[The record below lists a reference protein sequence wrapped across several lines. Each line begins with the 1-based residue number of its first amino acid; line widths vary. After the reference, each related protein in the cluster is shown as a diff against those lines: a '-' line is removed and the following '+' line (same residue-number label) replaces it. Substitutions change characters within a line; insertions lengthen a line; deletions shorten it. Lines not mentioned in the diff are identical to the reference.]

1 MSHSDETREKHR
13 PQACESRYVTNY
25 RGRMELSGAVTIV
38 TGAASGIGKAG
49 AIRFAVEGAKVCV
62 VDRNQALADATAAE
76 INQAGGTAISVTA
89 DVADEKQVEAA
100 VAQTRD
106 AFGPIDLVWSN
117 AGIGMEGGPEL
128 PTSEWQRIWDINV
141 MAHVHMARAVLP
153 EMLERGSGYLLST
166 ASAAG
171 LLSNIGTA
179 PYSVTKHGAV
189 AFAEWCSI
197 TYGDRGIKVSC
208 LCPQGVDTP
217 LVRSGFEKGGGA
229 VASVL
234 ASGTLLTPEF
244 VAGCVVDTIRA
255 ETFLVLPHPEV
266 LTFMQKKTADYDRWL
281 GGMRRLQARSNSK

>member
-1 MSHSDETREKHR
+1 MSHSDETSQTTQRSGPVLHYL
-13 PQACESRYVTNY
+13 C
-25 RGRMELSGAVTIV
+25 RMELSGAVTIV
-38 TGAASGIGKAG
+38 TGAASGIGRAG
-49 AIRFAVEGAKVCV
+49 AIRFAQEGAKVCV
-62 VDRNQALADATAAE
+62 VDLHHGPAADTVQAISD
-76 INQAGGTAISVTA
+76 AGGTAIAVA
-89 DVADEKQVEAA
+89 ANVADEQQVEAA
-100 VAQTRD
+100 VAQTVA

-128 PTSEWQRIWDINV
+128 PTSEWQRIWDVNL

-153 EMLERGSGYLLST
+153 AMLERGRGYLLST

-179 PYSVTKHGAV
+179 PYSVTKHAAV
-189 AFAEWCSI
+189 AFAEWCAI

-217 LVRSGFEKGGGA
+217 MVRSGFDQGGGA
-229 VASVL
+229 VAAVL
-234 ASGTLLTPEF
+234 ASGTLLTPEH

-266 LTFMQKKTADYDRWL
+266 LTFLQKKTADYDRWL
-281 GGMRRLQARSNSK
+281 AGMRRLQARTASK